1 MNRWRVTS
9 GYLDAALRMAFTV
22 TKGTRRL
29 DHRDQNELEALL
41 NPWADISIAP
51 KDGTRIILRR
61 GEHVTTGSWLVWGD
75 KRPTYTERG
84 DPAGEVKQEPGAM
97 WCISDPAFTE
107 DQPPTSW
114 MPL

>member
-41 NPWADISIAP
+41 AGWISVGGLS
-51 KDGTRIILRR
+51 D
-61 GEHVTTGSWLVWGD
+61 D
-75 KRPTYTERG
+75 KR
-84 DPAGEVKQEPGAM
+84 
-97 WCISDPAFTE
+97 
-107 DQPPTSW
+107 
-114 MPL
+114 LL

>member
-41 NPWADISIAP
+41 AGWVSVDERLPKKGEDVQLFCADTKDQMVGFLVTNGRFQFGTYPLNDEFVGTLICQPSHWKPLAP
-51 KDGTRIILRR
+51 
-61 GEHVTTGSWLVWGD
+61 
-75 KRPTYTERG
+75 
-84 DPAGEVKQEPGAM
+84 
-97 WCISDPAFTE
+97 
-107 DQPPTSW
+107 PPTN
-114 MPL
+114 